1 MGWDTPNP
9 GTRAGW
15 WVALVVLVGALA
27 AAVLWAGDARATF
40 GDGGGA
46 PPPPPAT
53 TAPLRPDRVSPLPLA
68 AGRKR
73 PVVVMYGDSLAW
85 EARQPFSFTLAA
97 AGADVSVRTWGGTAI
112 CDLFGSM
119 RKDAATLRPD
129 AVVVEFIGN
138 AFSQCMRS
146 RLAMA
151 GTEPADAYRS
161 DAQEILRIFPHS
173 RVYFV
178 GAPVGAPAKP
188 GEFHGGSLNAM
199 YRNLAV
205 HHRSARYIDAGRSV
219 LDHGRWT
226 KTLPC
231 LPAEP
236 CTGGTDSKG
245 RAVNVVR
252 APDGTHFCPDGPSAE
267 FGVTQACAVWSSGSF
282 RYGTAMSKAV
292 AADFP

>member
-1 MGWDTPNP
+1 MGWDTPNT
-9 GTRAGW
+9 GSRAGW
-15 WVALVVLVGALA
+15 WVALVVLVAALL
-27 AAVLWAGDARATF
+27 AAVLWAGDARASF

-46 PPPPPAT
+46 PPVV
-53 TAPLRPDRVSPLPLA
+53 TAPPLRPDRVSPLPLV

-73 PVVVMYGDSLAW
+73 PVVVLYGDSLAW
-85 EARQPFSFTLAA
+85 ESRQPFSFTLAA
-97 AGADVSVRTWGGTAI
+97 AGADVKVQTWGGTAI
-112 CDLFGSM
+112 CDFFPSM
-119 RKDAATLRPD
+119 RKAAAELRPD
-129 AVVVEFIGN
+129 AVVIEFIGN

-151 GTEPADAYRS
+151 GVEPLDAYRS
-161 DAQEILRIFPHS
+161 DAQEILRIFRHS

-178 GAPVGAPAKP
+178 GAPVGAPGKP

-205 HHRSARYIDAGRSV
+205 HHQSARYIPADRSV

-226 KTLPC
+226 RTLPC
-231 LPAEP
+231 LPREP

-267 FGVTQACAVWSSGSF
+267 FGVTEACSVWSSGAF
-282 RYGTAMSKAV
+282 RYGTEMSRAV